1 MQPFKIS
8 SSQNFAF
15 FKFAG
20 FKLTSFSPQVTQ
32 LEFPAMA
39 GISYQKSEVYKRLA
53 KSSDAKLA
61 TNANLPSAGCLAKDL
76 YSTIEESTTFGVPR
90 KMNEFVP
97 LLQGTFSKLKTN
109 HLPTI
114 KFKGILVSIRGGGYP
129 QNRSMPEEASIN
141 SHKSPLWPLRSF
153 PLSEAKPGAI

>member
-97 LLQGTFSKLKTN
+97 LLQGTFSKLKMN

-114 KFKGILVSIRGGGYP
+114 KFKGILVSIQGGVSPKQIHARRGLNKLTQEP
-129 QNRSMPEEASIN
+129 SLAIEE
-141 SHKSPLWPLRSF
+141 F
-153 PLSEAKPGAI
+153 PTL

>member
-76 YSTIEESTTFGVPR
+76 YSTIEESPTFGVSR
-90 KMNEFVP
+90 
-97 LLQGTFSKLKTN
+97 QWTN
-109 HLPTI
+109 SSPV
-114 KFKGILVSIRGGGYP
+114 KREPF
-129 QNRSMPEEASIN
+129 QN
-141 SHKSPLWPLRSF
+141 
-153 PLSEAKPGAI
+153 